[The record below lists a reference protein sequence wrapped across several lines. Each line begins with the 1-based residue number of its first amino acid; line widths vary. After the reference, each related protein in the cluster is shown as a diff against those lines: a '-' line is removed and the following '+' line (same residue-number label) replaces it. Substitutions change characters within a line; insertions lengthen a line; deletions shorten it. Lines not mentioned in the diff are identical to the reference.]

1 MRVPHQNGNRQSGRL
16 HRSQHGFTVSPS
28 ENKLNGRS
36 QRLVAYRRNRRVVR
50 IWRPATARQPPVESA
65 APSTPLASG
74 RHVTARPPSC
84 SRATVGP
91 PAVVPRVPV
100 SASAAETT
108 SRRSPPAK
116 PLTPAAQGSQ
126 PGPRAL
132 VRRGPLVHLSGPVAP
147 ARGAGALGGGGGRGG
162 GSRGERL
169 RVERG
174 EEMFRG
180 IRIPG
185 RREWRRRGAWAG
197 GTPAPRRLGGRG
209 GHTER
214 ERPRRVGKGRRRW
227 WRASCGIG
235 GAGPTAP
242 SPRGARRRGRDAGR
256 RCGTRPVG
264 RAVARA
270 GGRARRPAAAGFAS
284 RRR

>member
-1 MRVPHQNGNRQSGRL
+1 MLACARRMLPVPTLVCFCR
-16 HRSQHGFTVSPS
+16 FVSS

-132 VRRGPLVHLSGPVAP
+132 VRRGPLVHRCRFGVDSKYNPLSTN
-147 ARGAGALGGGGGRGG
+147 
-162 GSRGERL
+162 S
-169 RVERG
+169 
-174 EEMFRG
+174 
-180 IRIPG
+180 
-185 RREWRRRGAWAG
+185 
-197 GTPAPRRLGGRG
+197 
-209 GHTER
+209 
-214 ERPRRVGKGRRRW
+214 
-227 WRASCGIG
+227 
-235 GAGPTAP
+235 
-242 SPRGARRRGRDAGR
+242 
-256 RCGTRPVG
+256 
-264 RAVARA
+264 
-270 GGRARRPAAAGFAS
+270 
-284 RRR
+284 